1 MTTLTIELNQCLSE
15 NTLDNLYSKHEGQF
29 LCLLHNGTYIA
40 GELNWEQGH
49 APNYYIEVDNRK
61 YYHTAIKEIG
71 IIPE

>member
-1 MTTLTIELNQCLSE
+1 MITLTIELNQCLSE

-49 APNYYIEVDNRK
+49 APNYYIESSDYK
-61 YYHTAIKEIG
+61 YYYHDIKMIG
-71 IIPE
+71 PIL

>member
-49 APNYYIEVDNRK
+49 APNY
-61 YYHTAIKEIG
+61 
-71 IIPE
+71 